1 MPLAPA
7 MHFRQGCH
15 ARNPLFNLKL
25 YKITCIMKTYN
36 TNFVFECKSSLKGD
50 RFLVSAVLQ
59 SNPSGAEGGLLST
72 DRTASG
78 ILILYSPKAA
88 TSICSR
94 RRIFRR
100 FRELLEHIT
109 VALMCTCTLRQRWMN
124 MCRKNERNGRN
135 LYELLQSKNKSQ
147 KNTSIE
153 RVFIRD
159 NSSGQFVKRIRS
171 HARLRPVSKSD
182 TPRAAAPWRS
192 RLDGNNTKA
201 KPWIMNGWQTET
213 RIWSKRWLIR
223 EKSGQSQQWA
233 NTCD

>member
-109 VALMCTCTLRQRWMN
+109 VALMCTCTLRQRSMN

-135 LYELLQSKNKSQ
+135 LYIRVITVEKQKPEKHEYWKSIHQ
-147 KNTSIE
+147 
-153 RVFIRD
+153 R
-159 NSSGQFVKRIRS
+159 QFK
-171 HARLRPVSKSD
+171 RPV
-182 TPRAAAPWRS
+182 
-192 RLDGNNTKA
+192 
-201 KPWIMNGWQTET
+201 
-213 RIWSKRWLIR
+213 R
-223 EKSGQSQQWA
+223 EA
-233 NTCD
+233 NPVPCPG